1 MLLYGKTADTTSDPV
16 KYEQWKPKIKA
27 YRDSLSKGILEE
39 YRLDMV
45 PLEAEL
51 DKGIDATKYVGANST
66 AREKEITAL
75 SGVVLAKEIA
85 TGTYTSVEV
94 FKAYA
99 KNAVICHQLTN
110 AAMDLFLDVGLKRAE
125 ELDAYLAEHGKPVG
139 ALHGLP
145 VSLKEHYDFA
155 GRITH
160 ASYVGN
166 LDNIPEKHALTLQ
179 NLYDQGAVFYIRS
192 TEPQTLMHVCS
203 LNNITGKCRNPNNT
217 SLSPGGSLSGEGA
230 IAAMKGSVFGLG
242 SDIGGS
248 IRIPAAFCGVW
259 GLRPS
264 LKRISCLGVASA
276 YTDQVQEIVYP
287 VLGPLAGSADD
298 IDLFMS
304 AVLGQEPWNSD
315 PLIVPIPWRQ
325 VPEPKPTEL
334 TIAIIYDDGVVRPAP
349 PISRALKVAKEKLE
363 KAGITVVEWHNTDV
377 EEIIQAAYS
386 GYNTDGNAAQKRALA
401 LSGEPILDLTE
412 KYLTFGP
419 GDKGH
424 SGAEVQKLA
433 NIRDAGRISYMNQ
446 LNARNI
452 DFVLSPTFFSV
463 APKPELA
470 SYWGYT
476 NIWNILDFP
485 NVVFPT
491 GLKVDA
497 KSDVVLNL
505 EPRNLIEEYEYGL
518 YGTAEAHK
526 NAPICLQL
534 TGRRY
539 ADESVVKAAKVL
551 HKVIAGED

>member
-1 MLLYGKTADTTSDPV
+1 MLLYAKTTDTTSDPV
-16 KYEQWKPKIKA
+16 KYEQWQAKIKA
-27 YRDSLSKGILEE
+27 YRDSLSKGILKE
-39 YRLDMV
+39 YRLETV
-45 PLEAEL
+45 PLQTEL
-51 DKGIDATKYVGANST
+51 DKGIDATKYVGANAT

-75 SGVVLAKEIA
+75 GGVVLAREIA
-85 TGTYTSVEV
+85 KGTYTSVEV
-94 FKAYA
+94 FKAFA

-110 AAMDLFLDVGLKRAE
+110 AAMELFIDVGLKRAE

-145 VSLKEHYDFA
+145 VSLKEHYDYA

-160 ASYVGN
+160 ASYVGY

-217 SLSPGGSLSGEGA
+217 SLTPGGSLSGEGA
-230 IAAMKGSVFGLG
+230 LAAMKGSVFGLG

-276 YTDQVQEIVYP
+276 YEDQVQEIVYP

-334 TIAIIYDDGVVRPAP
+334 TVAIIYDDGVVRPAP
-349 PISRALKVAKEKLE
+349 PISRALNLAKEKLE
-363 KAGITVVEWHNTDV
+363 KAGITVVEWHNIDV

-386 GYNTDGNAAQKRALA
+386 GYNTDGNTAQKKALA

-419 GDKGH
+419 GDNGH
-424 SGAEVQKLA
+424 SGVEVQKLA
-433 NIRDAGRISYMNQ
+433 HVRDAGRISYMNQ

-452 DFVLSPTFFSV
+452 DFILSPTFFSV
-463 APKPELA
+463 APRPELA

-476 NIWNILDFP
+476 NLWNILDFP

-491 GLKVDA
+491 GLKVDE
-497 KSDVVLNL
+497 KSDTVLKL
-505 EPRNLIEEYEYGL
+505 EPRNPIEEYEYGL
-518 YGTAEAHK
+518 YGTAEEHK

-539 ADESVVKAAKVL
+539 ADETVVKAAKVL
-551 HKVIAGED
+551 HKVIAGDD